1 MFKLFKAFKYSD
13 LSVEIRA
20 FERLKLLNPWPFPRA
35 IVLSFNADQSLSR
48 ISQVSMIPVLIS
60 LWFVFLSCG
69 SLIAAEFEKVR
80 VGLSSISAT
89 HGALWVAEEKGIFR
103 KYRIEPEV
111 IVIGGGGARG
121 ISALIAGDIQFVTAA
136 GDSVISA
143 GLRGADAVMIAGILN
158 KGVQRV
164 MTRPEVKT
172 PADLIG
178 KRVGVTRYGAASHL
192 VLLMMLKKWGI
203 SPDKVRVL
211 QVESSSAM
219 VVNLEKGGIDA
230 AVLTIPSNFVAE
242 DKGYRVLAVLGDMDI
257 YYLNMMLDTRR
268 QFLRARRDTAVRF
281 TKAFVEG
288 IAYFKKNKNESVAVL
303 KKKLRS
309 DRSGDDFLARSYD
322 VYASNQYERVPYP
335 SIEGVKTVLEF
346 LAQENP
352 KARGA
357 DPNTF
362 IDNSIIKELEA
373 SGFIRD
379 LYAK

>member
-1 MFKLFKAFKYSD
+1 MKTLGGD
-13 LSVEIRA
+13 G
-20 FERLKLLNPWPFPRA
+20 LLNAELFGRSAMLRCLVRLVLNKKRFALALMQIMAAVAFSRSGMIIFLLALWLV
-35 IVLSFNADQSLSR
+35 VLSG
-48 ISQVSMIPVLIS
+48 
-60 LWFVFLSCG
+60 G
-69 SLIAAEFEKVR
+69 SLLAAELEKVR

-89 HGALWVAEEKGIFR
+89 HGALWVAEEKGLFK
-103 KYRIEPEV
+103 KYGLDPEV
-111 IVIGGGGARG
+111 IIIGGGGARG
-121 ISALIAGDIQFVTAA
+121 VSALIAGDIQFVTAA

-164 MTRPEVKT
+164 MTKPEIKT

-242 DKGYRVLAVLGDMDI
+242 DKGYRVLADLGDMDI
-257 YYLNMMLDTRR
+257 YYLNMMLDTTR
-268 QFLRARRDTAVRF
+268 QFLRTRRDTAVRF

-309 DRSGDDFLARSYD
+309 DRAGEDFLARSYD

-357 DPNTF
+357 DPNSFVDT
-362 IDNSIIKELEA
+362 SIIKELEA

-379 LYAK
+379 LYGR

>member
-1 MFKLFKAFKYSD
+1 MSD
-13 LSVEIRA
+13 DGAGVFSTSCMII
-20 FERLKLLNPWPFPRA
+20 FLL
-35 IVLSFNADQSLSR
+35 
-48 ISQVSMIPVLIS
+48 S
-60 LWFVFLSCG
+60 LWLALSHG
-69 SLIAAEFEKVR
+69 SVSAAELEKVR

-89 HGALWVAEEKGIFR
+89 HGALWVAEEKGLF
-103 KYRIEPEV
+103 KKHGLDPEV
-111 IVIGGGGARG
+111 IVIGGGGVRG
-121 ISALIAGDIQFVTAA
+121 VSALIAGDIQFVTAA

-143 GLRGADAVMIAGILN
+143 ALRGADAVMIAGILN

-164 MTRPEVKT
+164 MSRPEVKT

-242 DKGYRVLAVLGDMDI
+242 DKGYRVLADLGDMDI
-257 YYLNMMLDTRR
+257 YYLNMMLDTTR

-288 IAYFKKNKNESVAVL
+288 IAYFKRNKNESVAIL

-309 DRSGDDFLARSYD
+309 DRAGEDFLARSYD
-322 VYASNQYERVPYP
+322 VYASNQYEQVPYP

-357 DPNTF
+357 DPNAF
-362 IDNSIIKELEA
+362 IDSSIIKELEA

-379 LYAK
+379 LYRK

>member
-1 MFKLFKAFKYSD
+1 MS
-13 LSVEIRA
+13 
-20 FERLKLLNPWPFPRA
+20 
-35 IVLSFNADQSLSR
+35 IVVF
-48 ISQVSMIPVLIS
+48 S
-60 LWFVFLSCG
+60 LWFVFLSAGC
-69 SLIAAEFEKVR
+69 LFAAELEKVR

-103 KYRIEPEV
+103 KYGIDPEV

-121 ISALIAGDIQFVTAA
+121 VSALIAGDIQFVTAA

-164 MTRPEVKT
+164 VTRPEIKT

-178 KRVGVTRYGAASHL
+178 RRVGVTRYGAASHL
-192 VLLMMLKKWGI
+192 VLLMMLRKWGI
-203 SPDKVRVL
+203 SPDKVQVL

-242 DKGYRVLAVLGDMDI
+242 DKGYRVLADLADMDI
-257 YYLNMMLDTRR
+257 YYLNMMLDTTRA
-268 QFLRARRDTAVRF
+268 FLRSYRDRAVRF

-288 IAYFKKNKNESVAVL
+288 IAYFKKNKQQSVEVL

-309 DRSGDDFLARSYD
+309 DRAGEDFLARSYD
-322 VYASNQYERVPYP
+322 VYASKQYERAPYP
-335 SIEGVKTVLEF
+335 SVEGVKTVLEF

-352 KARGA
+352 KARTA
-357 DPNTF
+357 DPNSF